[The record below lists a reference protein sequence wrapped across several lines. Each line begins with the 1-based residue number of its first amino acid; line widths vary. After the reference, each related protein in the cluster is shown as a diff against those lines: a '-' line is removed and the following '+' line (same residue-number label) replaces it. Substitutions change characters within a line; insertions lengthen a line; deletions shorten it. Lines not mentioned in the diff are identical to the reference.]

1 MSKEVN
7 ILVAC
12 GSGVATSTVAQ
23 EKVKVILKDAHVP
36 AKITKSTLSEIPSKQ
51 NDVDLILT
59 TSKYNKPLNKP
70 VISVFGLISGINQ
83 ENIKKQIVDEC
94 NKILGK

>member
-36 AKITKSTLSEIPSKQ
+36 AKITTLSEIPSKQ